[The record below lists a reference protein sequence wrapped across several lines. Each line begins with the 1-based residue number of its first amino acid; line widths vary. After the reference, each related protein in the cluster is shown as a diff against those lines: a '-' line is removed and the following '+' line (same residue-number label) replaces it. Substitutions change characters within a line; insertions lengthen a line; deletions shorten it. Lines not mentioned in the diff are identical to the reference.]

1 MSGILQRSAR
11 SQVAARSLL
20 LASATRPVTIQTAFY
35 CNPTVPSQLAMKVG
49 TVLPGLD
56 FIKDTDEVVTKKR
69 SDYPDWVDSLAKPM
83 LSLAKL
89 RRMTEEEATD
99 KEKERYL
106 KLSRRQDMKS
116 KNAEAGV

>member
-1 MSGILQRSAR
+1 MNGILLRSAR
-11 SQVAARSLL
+11 RHVVASV
-20 LASATRPVTIQTAFY
+20 TRPVTIQTAFY
-35 CNPTVPSQLAMKVG
+35 CSPTVPCQLAMKVG

-56 FIKDTDEVVTKKR
+56 FIKDTDEVLTKAR
-69 SDYPDWVDSLAKPM
+69 SEYPDWVDSLAKPM

-99 KEKERYL
+99 REKERYL
-106 KLSRRQDMKS
+106 KLSRRQEMKN